1 MNNLLLPIIKECETK
16 GFSIDQKAV
25 QRFDVYYNYLV
36 QENEKYNLTA
46 ITEKSEVALKHFA
59 DCILFAT
66 RLDIKSGTAI
76 CDVGSGAGFP
86 GMCLKIIRP
95 EIELTLIDSLN
106 KRVQFLQSLAEKLD
120 LKVSAIHS
128 RAEEAGQNKLLRES
142 FDIVTARAVANMSV
156 LSELCLP
163 LVKVGGIF
171 AAMKGPAV
179 EEELKNAN
187 GIKLLG
193 GDNPQILCDELENIG
208 TRRTVICK
216 KISQTPTKYPRS
228 FAKISK
234 QPL

>member
-1 MNNLLLPIIKECETK
+1 MKDILLPVIEECEK
-16 GFSIDQKAV
+16 RGFNVDSDALR
-25 QRFDVYYNYLV
+25 RFEIYYSFLV

-46 ITEKSEVALKHFA
+46 ITEKQEVALKHFA
-59 DCILFAT
+59 DCMFFAS
-66 RLDIKSGTAI
+66 RLDIKDGTKI

-86 GMCLKIIRP
+86 GMVIKILRP
-95 EIELTLIDSLN
+95 KAEITLIDSLN
-106 KRVQFLQSLAEKLD
+106 KRVQFLSQLAQQLG
-120 LKVSAIHS
+120 LKVTALHS
-128 RAEEAGQNKLLRES
+128 RAEEAGHNKLLRES

-163 LVKVGGIF
+163 LVKVGGCF

-179 EEELKNAN
+179 DEEIENAS

-193 GDNPQILCDELENIG
+193 GDKPQIFSEDLANIG
-208 TRRTVICK
+208 QRRTVIFK
-216 KISQTPTKYPRS
+216 KISQIPTKYPRS

>member
-1 MNNLLLPIIKECETK
+1 MNDILLPVIKECEK
-16 GFSIDQKAV
+16 RGLNVDADALR
-25 QRFDVYYNYLV
+25 RFEIYYSFLV

-46 ITEKSEVALKHFA
+46 ITEKREVALKHFA
-59 DCILFAT
+59 DCMIFASH
-66 RLDIKSGTAI
+66 LDIKDGTKI

-86 GMCLKIIRP
+86 GMVLKILCP
-95 EIELTLIDSLN
+95 KAEITLVDSLN
-106 KRVQFLQSLAEKLD
+106 KRVQFLSQLAKQLD
-120 LKVSAIHS
+120 LDITALHS
-128 RAEEAGQNKLLRES
+128 RAEEAGQNKELRES

-163 LVKVGGIF
+163 LVRVGGSF

-179 EEELKNAN
+179 DEELANAG

-193 GDNPQILCDELENIG
+193 GDKPQIISENLENIG
-208 TRRTVICK
+208 QRCTVICK